1 MKITKFRTDELD
13 DLMIFLDSNLEENYE
28 KKVFLNIRQRWPE
41 GFLIIKNK
49 ETIVGTCC
57 GAILPNEKLRILILV
72 LHEDYQGKGIGK
84 QLMNLIIKESIIFG
98 VKKVTLEA
106 RKDSKVITF
115 YRKLGF
121 SSVDVLPC
129 YYQDGCDG
137 IVMEKHL
144 KTDNLSTSNTPSLL

>member
-1 MKITKFRTDELD
+1 MKISKFKTEDLD
-13 DLMIFLDSNLEENYE
+13 QLMAFLDSNLEENYE

-41 GFLIIKNK
+41 GFLIIKSKNNM
-49 ETIVGTCC
+49 IGVCC
-57 GAILPNEKLRILILV
+57 GAILPNDKLRILILV
-72 LHEDYQGKGIGK
+72 LDENYQGKGLGK
-84 QLMNLIIKESIIFG
+84 QLMNLMVKESSLFG
-98 VKKVTLEA
+98 VKKVTLEV
-106 RKDSKVITF
+106 RKDSKAIAF

-144 KTDNLSTSNTPSLL
+144 

>member
-1 MKITKFRTDELD
+1 MKISKFRTEDLD
-13 DLMIFLDSNLEENYE
+13 QLMVFLDSNLEENYE

-41 GFLIIKNK
+41 GFLIIKSKKNM
-49 ETIVGTCC
+49 IGVCC
-57 GAILPNEKLRILILV
+57 GAILPNDKLRILILV
-72 LHEDYQGKGIGK
+72 LDENYQGKGLGK
-84 QLMNLIIKESIIFG
+84 QLMNLMVKESSLFG
-98 VKKVTLEA
+98 VKKVTLEV
-106 RKDSKVITF
+106 RKDSKAIAF

-144 KTDNLSTSNTPSLL
+144 

>member
-1 MKITKFRTDELD
+1 MKISKFKTEDLD
-13 DLMIFLDSNLEENYE
+13 QLMAFLDSNLEENYE

-41 GFLIIKNK
+41 GFLIIKSK
-49 ETIVGTCC
+49 DTIIGVCC
-57 GAILPNEKLRILILV
+57 GAILPNDKLRILILV
-72 LHEDYQGKGIGK
+72 LDENHQGKGLGK
-84 QLMNLIIKESIIFG
+84 QLMNLMIKESSLFG
-98 VKKVTLEA
+98 VKKVTLEV
-106 RKDSKVITF
+106 RKDSKAIAF

-144 KTDNLSTSNTPSLL
+144 

>member
-1 MKITKFRTDELD
+1 MKISTFRTDDLD
-13 DLMIFLDSNLEENYE
+13 DLMVFLDSNLEENYE
-28 KKVFLNIRQRWPE
+28 KKVFLNIRQRWPD

-49 ETIVGTCC
+49 GNIVGVCC

-72 LHEDYQGKGIGK
+72 LQEDYQGKGFGK
-84 QLMNLIIKESIIFG
+84 QLMSLMIKESSIFG
-98 VKKVTLEA
+98 VKKVTLEV
-106 RKDSKVITF
+106 RKDSKAITF

-137 IVMEKHL
+137 IVMERHL
-144 KTDNLSTSNTPSLL
+144 QTK

>member
-1 MKITKFRTDELD
+1 MKISKFKADDLD

-41 GFLIIKNK
+41 GFLIIKNTK
-49 ETIVGTCC
+49 KIIGVCC
-57 GAILPNEKLRILILV
+57 GAILANDKLRILILV
-72 LHEDYQGKGIGK
+72 LQEDYQGKGLGK
-84 QLMNLIIKESIIFG
+84 QLMNLMIKESSIFSI
-98 VKKVTLEA
+98 KKVTLEV
-106 RKDSKVITF
+106 RKDSKAITF

-137 IVMEKHL
+137 IVMEKQL
-144 KTDNLSTSNTPSLL
+144 

>member
-1 MKITKFRTDELD
+1 MKISKFRTEDLD
-13 DLMIFLDSNLEENYE
+13 NLMVFLDSNLEENYE
-28 KKVFLNIRQRWPE
+28 KRVFLNIRQRWPE

-49 ETIVGTCC
+49 DTIIGVCC
-57 GAILPNEKLRILILV
+57 GAILPNDKLRILILV
-72 LHEDYQGKGIGK
+72 LDEKHQGKGLGK
-84 QLMNLIIKESIIFG
+84 QLMNLMIKESSLFG
-98 VKKVTLEA
+98 VKKVTLEV
-106 RKDSKVITF
+106 RKDSNAITF

-144 KTDNLSTSNTPSLL
+144 

>member
-1 MKITKFRTDELD
+1 MKISKFRTEDLD
-13 DLMIFLDSNLEENYE
+13 QLMVFLDSNLEENYE

-41 GFLIIKNK
+41 GFLIIKSKKNM
-49 ETIVGTCC
+49 IGVCC
-57 GAILPNEKLRILILV
+57 GAILPNDKLRILILV
-72 LHEDYQGKGIGK
+72 LDENYQGKGLGK
-84 QLMNLIIKESIIFG
+84 QLMNLMVKESSLFG
-98 VKKVTLEA
+98 IKKVTLEV
-106 RKDSKVITF
+106 RKDSKAIAF

-144 KTDNLSTSNTPSLL
+144 